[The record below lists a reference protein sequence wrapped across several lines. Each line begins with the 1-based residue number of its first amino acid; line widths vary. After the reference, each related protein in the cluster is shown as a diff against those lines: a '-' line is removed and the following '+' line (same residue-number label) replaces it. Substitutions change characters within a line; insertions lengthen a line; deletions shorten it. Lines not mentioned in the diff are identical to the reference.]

1 MHYFKDIIYRLQ
13 RGESERQIARDLGLS
28 RPTVHKYKLK
38 AEIEGYLKRDGVPEL
53 AELTATMGP
62 APQPPRIPSSLE
74 PYQDIVRPMLEQGM
88 EMTAMWQRLR
98 DDHGYT
104 GSYSSVRRY
113 VHRQQPETPGSKAVI
128 RVHTEPGE
136 EMQVDFGGVGKLY
149 DPKSGK
155 VKTAYVFVA
164 TLCYSRHQYAELVFD
179 QKTATWIGL
188 HRRAFE
194 HFGGVPQRVKPDNLK
209 AAVLQALVH
218 DPILGEAYR
227 RMALH
232 YGFLIS
238 PAAPYH
244 AQEKGK
250 VESGVHY
257 VQRNFMAGQAFADI
271 DFANKRLLLWV
282 ENIAGVRDHG
292 TTHQA
297 PLYLFD
303 KHERAALSVL
313 PRDAFDLCEIRTVKV
328 HPDCHVVI
336 NGSYYSVPYQWIGKK
351 LDAYL
356 HERMVEIYAGVELV
370 STHVR
375 LHQKGQWST
384 RMDDYPAHKAAF
396 LMQTPAYCRKTA
408 ARIGP
413 SAEKV
418 VESMLEDRPLDRLR
432 SVQAILRLEESV
444 GSHRLDAACAR
455 AVHFGDIGYRSI
467 KSILNAAL
475 DCQPLPEIPHVAI
488 QKPFAFARKPD
499 EFFPAASHIGQKQ

>member
-74 PYQDIVRPMLEQGM
+74 PYQDIVQPMLEQGM

-194 HFGGVPQRVKPDNLK
+194 HFGGVP
-209 AAVLQALVH
+209 
-218 DPILGEAYR
+218 
-227 RMALH
+227 
-232 YGFLIS
+232 
-238 PAAPYH
+238 
-244 AQEKGK
+244 
-250 VESGVHY
+250 
-257 VQRNFMAGQAFADI
+257 
-271 DFANKRLLLWV
+271 
-282 ENIAGVRDHG
+282 
-292 TTHQA
+292 
-297 PLYLFD
+297 
-303 KHERAALSVL
+303 
-313 PRDAFDLCEIRTVKV
+313 
-328 HPDCHVVI
+328 
-336 NGSYYSVPYQWIGKK
+336 
-351 LDAYL
+351 
-356 HERMVEIYAGVELV
+356 
-370 STHVR
+370 
-375 LHQKGQWST
+375 
-384 RMDDYPAHKAAF
+384 
-396 LMQTPAYCRKTA
+396 
-408 ARIGP
+408 
-413 SAEKV
+413 
-418 VESMLEDRPLDRLR
+418 
-432 SVQAILRLEESV
+432 
-444 GSHRLDAACAR
+444 
-455 AVHFGDIGYRSI
+455 
-467 KSILNAAL
+467 
-475 DCQPLPEIPHVAI
+475 
-488 QKPFAFARKPD
+488 
-499 EFFPAASHIGQKQ
+499 